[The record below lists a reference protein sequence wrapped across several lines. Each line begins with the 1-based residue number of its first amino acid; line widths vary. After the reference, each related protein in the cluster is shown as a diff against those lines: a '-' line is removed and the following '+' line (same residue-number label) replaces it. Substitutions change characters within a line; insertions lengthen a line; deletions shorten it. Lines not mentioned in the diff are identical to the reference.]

1 MDMFDPAD
9 DDRDNIRDNGA
20 EDGRGGDDDDLY
32 LCSLLS
38 FNIRINSSFSSLLLI
53 LGVRNGCAVDARL
66 VLYIFFLFVDV
77 IC

>member
-32 LCSLLS
+32 FCSLLLL
-38 FNIRINSSFSSLLLI
+38 FNRINSSSFSSLLLI
-53 LGVRNGCAVDARL
+53 LGARNGCAVDGRL
-66 VLYIFFLFVDV
+66 VLYIFLFVDA